1 MTQRGRGWF
10 ERLAGDSLRSQY
22 RLAVVVVLGSLV
34 LTSVV
39 SALSVVWANDVLQE
53 QSDRATSLKGVNSS
67 IRLDMAD
74 AETSLRGFGIS
85 GRRSAL
91 EMYLFAMSWLP
102 RFVSPNKLDLLTPH
116 LKPMPR
122 IGSPTAHGSA
132 F

>member
-74 AETSLRGFGIS
+74 AETSLRMGDYFEGYVEEQARELGLTLDTLRAWAPPTAPRRTR
-85 GRRSAL
+85 GRRRA
-91 EMYLFAMSWLP
+91 A
-102 RFVSPNKLDLLTPH
+102 
-116 LKPMPR
+116 
-122 IGSPTAHGSA
+122 
-132 F
+132 